1 MSTTQASLK
10 QFQDRYE
17 WTTEKFVKTVIFD
30 LRDPSARKEKRI
42 ERAIESAE
50 RVRAEAARRMPSI
63 PKRYWATAKPKN
75 STYYDWA
82 KEMDSH
88 LSNKDI
94 HENVQSVRETFRSW
108 QSDGYDGQKPD
119 TGLFE
124 NAGAC
129 SFYYGKP
136 KYKRHDGAYYVSLPL
151 AAGRGER
158 ELLPLRDGA
167 YLREYA
173 NQIRAGDLKKGRA
186 ELMRDSGGDGY
197 ALHQV
202 VRTDVN
208 VIANPKTSVGVDVN
222 LTNLAAVG
230 AIRDGEKVGAKLW
243 SGAEAA
249 EMRERFNQKREQ
261 AQREQRY
268 EDLREQESRYVEN
281 VCHTISREIIEWA
294 LQQGRPEIVLEDLT
308 DIRDTFIRRKR
319 EHTADER
326 RALHSWPFKKLQT
339 MIEYK
344 ALEEGIPARNINPA
358 HTSQICNDC
367 GNEGSTTREGV
378 YFSCQS
384 CGYQVNAD
392 VNAAFNIAMED

>member
-1 MSTTQASLK
+1 MSTTQTSLK
-10 QFQDRYE
+10 QFEDRYE
-17 WTTEKFVKTVIFD
+17 WTAEKFVKTVIFD
-30 LRDPSARKEKRI
+30 LRDPSTRKETRI

-50 RVRAEAARRMPSI
+50 HVRAETARRMPSI
-63 PKRYWATAKPKN
+63 PKRYWATARPKN
-75 STYYDWA
+75 STYYKWA
-82 KEMDSH
+82 TEIDSH
-88 LSNKDI
+88 LSNKDV
-94 HENVQSVRETFRSW
+94 HENIQSVRETFRSW
-108 QSDGYDGQKPD
+108 QSGGYDGKKPD
-119 TGLFE
+119 TELFA

-136 KYKRHDGAYYVSLPL
+136 KYKRHDGSYYVSLPF
-151 AAGRGER
+151 AAGQGER

-173 NQIRAGDLKKGRA
+173 DQIRRGDLNKGRA
-186 ELMRDSGGDGY
+186 ELVRDGDHY

-202 VRTDVN
+202 VRTDVD
-208 VIANPKTSVGVDVN
+208 VIANAKTTVGVDIG

-230 AIRDGEKVGAKLW
+230 AVRESEKAGAKLW
-243 SGAEAA
+243 SGSEAA
-249 EMRERFNQKREQ
+249 EMRERFSQKREQ

-281 VCHTISREIIEWA
+281 VCHTISRGIIEWA
-294 LQQGRPEIVLEDLT
+294 LQQDRPEIVIEDLT
-308 DIRDTFIRRKR
+308 DIRDTFIRRER

-344 ALEEGIPARNINPA
+344 ALEEGIPTRAIDPA
-358 HTSQICNDC
+358 HTSQICNEC
-367 GNEGSTTREGV
+367 GNEDSTTREGV
-378 YFSCQS
+378 HFSCKA

-392 VNAAFNIAMED
+392 INAAFNIAMVN